1 MSLNKKKDTIG
12 KMFDD
17 ISSQYDFLNHFLSL
31 GIDIIWRKK
40 LVNLLSKNHPS
51 AILDVATGTG
61 DLAIELSRLN
71 PKKIVGID
79 ISKKMLEIAEEKV
92 KKKHLDQI
100 ISFRLSDAEKIP
112 FSNNSFDA
120 VTVAFGVR
128 NYENL
133 KNGITEMRRVLK
145 PGGQML
151 ILEFSHPSV
160 IPVKQ
165 FYQLYS
171 RFFIPFFG
179 RIISKNSSA
188 YRYLPESVAAFPSG
202 ERFLDVLQEAGMVN
216 RADIKLSFGIATLY
230 SCEKSL

>member
-40 LVNLLSKNHPS
+40 LVNMLSTNHPS